1 MDPQSLTPYALRELV
16 KTIYLEKNVTQSGTR
31 KVNIKISYD
40 FVGYIP
46 LDKLMGQ
53 DSK

>member
-1 MDPQSLTPYALRELV
+1 LV
-16 KTIYLEKNVTQSGTR
+16 KTIYLEKIVEQPGKR
-31 KVNIKISYD
+31 RINIKISYD

-53 DSK
+53 DSKQAG